1 MSSLKARV
9 LFLALCSCFAVVPA
23 QAQFAVIDVGT
34 IAQLVQQVNTMRQQ
48 LTTAR
53 NQLTQ
58 AQQQLDSMTGG
69 RGMERLLAGTV
80 RNYLPPDW
88 AELERAAQAGGGYG
102 ALAADIQGAIHANA
116 VLTAQD
122 AAALS
127 EPDRLQLER
136 SRRSVA
142 VAQVTMR
149 QALAATSARFAAIQE
164 LINAIPAA
172 EDQKAILDL
181 QARISA
187 EQGMLANDQTKINVL
202 FQSAQ
207 AEEWARKQRI
217 REQAIAG
224 IGSLRR
230 LPRMGL

>member
-1 MSSLKARV
+1 MANEPRLDEERISLARD
-9 LFLALCSCFAVVPA
+9 LLREAVFQSRA
-23 QAQFAVIDVGT
+23 KQA
-34 IAQLVQQVNTMRQQ
+34 
-48 LTTAR
+48 
-53 NQLTQ
+53 
-58 AQQQLDSMTGG
+58 
-69 RGMERLLAGTV
+69 AGTSLA
-80 RNYLPPDW
+80 RSDPNSKAGNCGLG
-88 AELERAAQAGGGYG
+88 AHAA
-102 ALAADIQGAIHANA
+102 IESR
-116 VLTAQD
+116 
-122 AAALS
+122 LS
-127 EPDRLQLER
+127 DKGRE
-136 SRRSVA
+136 
-142 VAQVTMR
+142 
-149 QALAATSARFAAIQE
+149 LAATSARFAGIQE